1 MLHGSFSLLKIGGLK
16 RHLTFDAHLTHAF
29 FICCVLNWRVLFW
42 ILKCAAV
49 EMVREFRQLQA
60 LEEPQESENLNTDS
74 DEFDELLPASR
85 TDWESCE
92 VWECSKF

>member
-1 MLHGSFSLLKIGGLK
+1 
-16 RHLTFDAHLTHAF
+16 
-29 FICCVLNWRVLFW
+29 
-42 ILKCAAV
+42 
-49 EMVREFRQLQA
+49 MVREFRQLQA